1 MNPVPVL
8 VPLVPKRVVLS
19 HFVVTF
25 CPMEVLKNKKL
36 FIKMNLGYIESKR
49 IINEKDES

>member
-36 FIKMNLGYIESKR
+36 FIKMNLGVYREQ
-49 IINEKDES
+49 KDYR